1 MERKRAIDE
10 VHDHIE
16 EMARLHLV
24 HGLYHS
30 EGFQKR
36 KENVTRLIREH
47 RVDVKTELNPQIGM
61 LYKRYFD

>member
-1 MERKRAIDE
+1 MERKKTIEE

-16 EMARLHLV
+16 TMARLHLM

-30 EGFQKR
+30 EGFKKK

-47 RVDVKTELNPQIGM
+47 RVDVRTELSPQIGM
-61 LYKRYFD
+61 LYRRYFE